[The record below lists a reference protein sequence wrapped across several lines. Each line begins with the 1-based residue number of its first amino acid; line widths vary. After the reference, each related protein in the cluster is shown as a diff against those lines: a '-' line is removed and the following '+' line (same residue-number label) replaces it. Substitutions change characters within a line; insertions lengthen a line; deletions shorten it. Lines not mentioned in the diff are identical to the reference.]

1 VKIVKAENEEKPW
14 RLYGKGGLVS
24 TAETQEELVAKI
36 LSKYEQMREALS
48 EIYTLADVERQW
60 PYDKRR
66 MVNCFV
72 EIKGIA
78 GRSLDL

>member
-1 VKIVKAENEEKPW
+1 MQIVKTENEGKAW
-14 RLYGKGGLVS
+14 SLYGKGGLVF
-24 TAETQEELVAKI
+24 TDETQEDLVAKL
-36 LSKYEQMREALS
+36 LSDYKQMRQALS

-78 GRSLDL
+78 GRSLNL

>member
-1 VKIVKAENEEKPW
+1 VKIVKTENEGEAW
-14 RLYGKGGLVS
+14 RLCGKGGLVF
-24 TAETQEELVAKI
+24 TAETREELVAKL
-36 LSKYEQMREALS
+36 LSEYEQMRQALS

-72 EIKGIA
+72 EIKDIA
-78 GRSLDL
+78 GRSLNS